1 MREYTYTRTN
11 PIIDDSWIGTLK
23 TDRNTPPGENTGS
36 SNGNTGSSNK
46 NKSSSNGTK
55 NTI

>member
-23 TDRNTPPGENTGS
+23 TDGNTPPGENTGS